1 MVDILSTPEP
11 YMQKLE
17 SALIGPKVLL
27 IGPSGTGKT
36 FSIGTLVDWAAAQ
49 TPSKP
54 VYVLFTENGLET
66 LLGYWRDRN
75 LPVPT
80 NLHWH
85 VAMTTPLSLKS
96 LIAGADLSGKASYA
110 ALTNWTDSNR
120 SKNNAYLKLLEALE
134 DFPDDRTGKKM
145 GNLFSLAK
153 TDIFVLDSLTE
164 LSNACMKMIIGSKPT
179 ASQPEYGVA
188 QNNLINFL
196 RLLTQALPAT
206 FVMTAHVD
214 RQMDEITGTVKLM
227 VKSIGK
233 ALAGDIPPLFS
244 DVILTTREAVK
255 FYWDTAAANADT
267 KTRSL
272 PIRGKIEPNF
282 GQIMNTWANRAN
294 VK

>member
-110 ALTNWTDSNR
+110 ALTN
-120 SKNNAYLKLLEALE
+120 
-134 DFPDDRTGKKM
+134 
-145 GNLFSLAK
+145 
-153 TDIFVLDSLTE
+153 
-164 LSNACMKMIIGSKPT
+164 
-179 ASQPEYGVA
+179 
-188 QNNLINFL
+188 
-196 RLLTQALPAT
+196 
-206 FVMTAHVD
+206 
-214 RQMDEITGTVKLM
+214 
-227 VKSIGK
+227 
-233 ALAGDIPPLFS
+233 
-244 DVILTTREAVK
+244 
-255 FYWDTAAANADT
+255 
-267 KTRSL
+267 
-272 PIRGKIEPNF
+272 
-282 GQIMNTWANRAN
+282 
-294 VK
+294 

>member
-1 MVDILSTPEP
+1 MVDILNTPEP
-11 YMQKLE
+11 YMEKLE
-17 SALIGPKVLL
+17 STLIGPKVLL

-36 FSIGTLVDWAAAQ
+36 FSIGTLVDWAATQ
-49 TPSKP
+49 TPPKP

-85 VAMTTPLSLKS
+85 VAMTAPLDLKS
-96 LIAGADLSGKASYA
+96 LIAMSDLSGKASYQ
-110 ALTNWTDSNR
+110 ALTNWTDNNR
-120 SKNNAYLKLLEALE
+120 GKNNAYMRLLEALE

-145 GNLFSLAK
+145 GNIFSMDK
-153 TDIFVLDSLTE
+153 TAIFVLDSLTE
-164 LSNACMKMIIGSKPT
+164 LANACMKMIIGSKPT

-214 RQMDEITGTVKLM
+214 RQTDEISGTVKLM

-233 ALAGDIPPLFS
+233 ALAADIPPLFS

-272 PIRGKIEPNF
+272 PIQGKIEPNF

>member
-1 MVDILSTPEP
+1 MVDILNTPEP
-11 YMQKLE
+11 YMEKLE

-49 TPSKP
+49 TPP
-54 VYVLFTENGLET
+54 RNVHVLFTENGLET

-75 LPVPT
+75 LPVPN
-80 NLHWH
+80 NLSWH
-85 VAMTTPLSLKS
+85 MAMTRPLDLKS
-96 LIAGADLSGKASYA
+96 LIAMSDLSGKASYQ
-110 ALTNWTDSNR
+110 ALTSWTDSNR
-120 SKNNAYLKLLEALE
+120 GKNNAYMKLLETLE
-134 DFPDDRTGKKM
+134 NFPDDRTGKKL
-145 GNLFSLAK
+145 GNIFALSK

-188 QNNLINFL
+188 QNNLINLL

-214 RQMDEITGTVKLM
+214 RQTDEITGTVKLM

-233 ALAGDIPPLFS
+233 ALAADIPILFS
-244 DVILTTREAVK
+244 DVILTTREATK

-272 PIRGKIEPNF
+272 PIQGKIEPNF

>member
-1 MVDILSTPEP
+1 
-11 YMQKLE
+11 
-17 SALIGPKVLL
+17 
-27 IGPSGTGKT
+27 
-36 FSIGTLVDWAAAQ
+36 
-49 TPSKP
+49 
-54 VYVLFTENGLET
+54 
-66 LLGYWRDRN
+66 
-75 LPVPT
+75 
-80 NLHWH
+80 
-85 VAMTTPLSLKS
+85 
-96 LIAGADLSGKASYA
+96 
-110 ALTNWTDSNR
+110 
-120 SKNNAYLKLLEALE
+120 
-134 DFPDDRTGKKM
+134 M

-233 ALAGDIPPLFS
+233 ALAADIPPLFS
-244 DVILTTREAVK
+244 DVILTTREATK